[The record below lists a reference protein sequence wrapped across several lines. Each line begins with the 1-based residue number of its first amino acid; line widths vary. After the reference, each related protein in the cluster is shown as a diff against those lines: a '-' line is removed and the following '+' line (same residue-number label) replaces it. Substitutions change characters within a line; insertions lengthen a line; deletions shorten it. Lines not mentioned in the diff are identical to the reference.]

1 MNLKIKGYYQFD
13 QNLKDKDLK
22 YTDVSFIH
30 FMRNNLNAS
39 SGELDEFL
47 TKNNDDMFIDF

>member
-22 YTDVSFIH
+22 YTDISFIKSKSL
-30 FMRNNLNAS
+30 FS
-39 SGELDEFL
+39 SYTFITVEIIVK
-47 TKNNDDMFIDF
+47 TKII